1 VSRRSGQWPKGLVI
15 GVVAL
20 AAAAGAVLVGYA
32 ALFGPWSREARD
44 GALTADTVRRYCV
57 DCHDQ
62 AIASGG
68 VVVEPA
74 KLAAIGAH
82 AEVWEKVVHKLRVGE
97 MPPPDEP
104 RPEEAAYHR
113 VAAHLERELDA
124 AAAAAPN
131 AGSLPQMIR
140 LTRTEYANAIRDML
154 AIEHLPAEMSYD
166 VLLPA
171 DNASSGFD
179 NIADLLFVSPVVMER
194 YLGAARKI
202 ARLAVGDPRMPVMVN
217 IHRMPLELPQDES
230 QPGAVFGTR
239 GGLFVNEV
247 FPLDAE
253 YTFHVE
259 MERAARE
266 PHEVEITIDGQ
277 RVASA
282 AIGGGERRGF
292 AGEVLDFRVP
302 VSAGPHDVGVAFV
315 RRTLAL
321 DESTVR
327 VQRRSRGTLPAIELI
342 TIRGPHAATSPGDT
356 RSRQRIFVCEPAGAA
371 EEVPCAR
378 EIIASL
384 AKQAYRRPVD
394 TADVEALLPFF
405 DAGRANATFDAGIQR
420 VLERLLVSPQFL
432 YRIERIPESA
442 VPGEAFAVSALE
454 LASRLS
460 FFLWSSL
467 PDQELLELAVSG
479 RLTDDAVLDAQ
490 VLRMLADPRAG
501 ALVDNFAAQ
510 WLFLRDLELKEPDVF
525 LFRDYDDG
533 LRAAFA
539 EETKLF
545 VASILRGERSVL
557 ELVTA
562 DYTFLNERLAEHY
575 GVPFV
580 KGSHF
585 RRVTLPADNPR
596 GGLLG
601 QGSILTLTS
610 YPTRTSPVLRGKYVL
625 DNLLASP
632 PAPPPPDVPSLD
644 AEPPGEVATTTLRES
659 MAAHRANPECASC
672 HARMDPIGF
681 AFEHFDAVGRWR
693 EAEGGLPIED
703 ASLLPDGTQVDGIE
717 GVKAL
722 LLADPERLVGAVTE
736 KLLMYAV
743 GRTVQYYDKPTVR
756 QIVRAAAADDYT
768 FAALVRGIVRSVP
781 FRMRQAPAA
790 SAELPPSEAAPVE
803 GASASAAG
811 ARSNEG

>member
-1 VSRRSGQWPKGLVI
+1 
-15 GVVAL
+15 
-20 AAAAGAVLVGYA
+20 
-32 ALFGPWSREARD
+32 
-44 GALTADTVRRYCV
+44 
-57 DCHDQ
+57 
-62 AIASGG
+62 
-68 VVVEPA
+68 
-74 KLAAIGAH
+74 
-82 AEVWEKVVHKLRVGE
+82 
-97 MPPPDEP
+97 
-104 RPEEAAYHR
+104 
-113 VAAHLERELDA
+113 
-124 AAAAAPN
+124 
-131 AGSLPQMIR
+131 
-140 LTRTEYANAIRDML
+140 
-154 AIEHLPAEMSYD
+154 
-166 VLLPA
+166 
-171 DNASSGFD
+171 
-179 NIADLLFVSPVVMER
+179 
-194 YLGAARKI
+194 
-202 ARLAVGDPRMPVMVN
+202 
-217 IHRMPLELPQDES
+217 
-230 QPGAVFGTR
+230 
-239 GGLFVNEV
+239 
-247 FPLDAE
+247 
-253 YTFHVE
+253 
-259 MERAARE
+259 
-266 PHEVEITIDGQ
+266 
-277 RVASA
+277 
-282 AIGGGERRGF
+282 
-292 AGEVLDFRVP
+292 
-302 VSAGPHDVGVAFV
+302 
-315 RRTLAL
+315 
-321 DESTVR
+321 
-327 VQRRSRGTLPAIELI
+327 
-342 TIRGPHAATSPGDT
+342 
-356 RSRQRIFVCEPAGAA
+356 
-371 EEVPCAR
+371 
-378 EIIASL
+378 
-384 AKQAYRRPVD
+384 
-394 TADVEALLPFF
+394 
-405 DAGRANATFDAGIQR
+405 
-420 VLERLLVSPQFL
+420 
-432 YRIERIPESA
+432 
-442 VPGEAFAVSALE
+442 
-454 LASRLS
+454 
-460 FFLWSSL
+460 
-467 PDQELLELAVSG
+467 
-479 RLTDDAVLDAQ
+479 LTDDAVLDAQ

-743 GRTVQYYDKPTVR
+743 GRNVQYYDKPTVR

>member
-1 VSRRSGQWPKGLVI
+1 MSRRPGQWPKGLVI
-15 GVVAL
+15 GAVAL
-20 AAAAGAVLVGYA
+20 AAAAGAALAGYA
-32 ALFGPWSREARD
+32 GLLGPWSRDARD
-44 GALTADTVRRYCV
+44 GTLAADTIRRYCV
-57 DCHDQ
+57 ECHDQ

-68 VVVEPA
+68 MVIEPA
-74 KLAAIGAH
+74 RLASIGAH
-82 AEVWEKVVHKLRVGE
+82 ADVWEKAVHKLRVRE

-104 RPEEAAYHR
+104 RPAEATYRQVAAY
-113 VAAHLERELDA
+113 LERELDA

-131 AGSLPQMIR
+131 AGSLPQLIR

-154 AIEHLPAEMSYD
+154 AIEYLPAEMSYD

-179 NIADLLFVSPVVMER
+179 NIADLLFVSPVIMER
-194 YLGAARKI
+194 YLDAARKI

-217 IHRMPLELPQDES
+217 IHRMPLELPQDEA
-230 QPGAVFGTR
+230 QPGAVLGTR
-239 GGLFVNEV
+239 GGLFVHEH

-253 YTFHVE
+253 YTFHIE

-266 PHEVEITIDGQ
+266 PHEIEITVDGQ

-282 AIGGGERRGF
+282 TIGRGERRGF
-292 AGEVLDFRVP
+292 AGEVLEFRVP
-302 VSAGPHDVGVAFV
+302 VSAGPHDIGVAFV

-327 VQRRSRGTLPAIELI
+327 VQRRSRGTLPAIELV
-342 TIRGPHAATSPGDT
+342 TVRGPHAATSPGRT
-356 RSRQRIFVCEPAGAA
+356 PSRQRIFVCEPAGAA
-371 EEVPCAR
+371 EEEPCSR
-378 EIIASL
+378 KIIASL

-394 TADVEALLPFF
+394 TADVDTLLPFF
-405 DAGRANATFDAGIQR
+405 EAGRANASFDAGIQR

-432 YRIERIPESA
+432 YRIERIPEHA
-442 VPGEAFAVSALE
+442 APGQAFAVNALE

-467 PDQELLELAVSG
+467 PDEELLDLAISG
-479 RLTDDAVLDAQ
+479 QLTEDAVLDAQ
-490 VLRMLADPRAG
+490 VERMLADSRAG

-525 LFRDYDDG
+525 LFRDYDEG

-545 VASILRGERSVL
+545 VASILRDDRSVL
-557 ELVTA
+557 DLVTA

-585 RRVTLPADNPR
+585 RRVRLPADSPR

-703 ASLLPDGTQVDGIE
+703 GSLLPDGTEVDGIA

-743 GRTVQYYDKPTVR
+743 GRNVQYYDKPAVR

-790 SAELPPSEAAPVE
+790 SAEPQPSGTAPVE
-803 GASASAAG
+803 GAPARAD
-811 ARSNEG
+811 ARSIEG